1 MNVCLFNFCDELSGE
16 GSRLVAACLKQ
27 AGHKVVQ
34 FFLPFYGTA
43 PIEITPE
50 IEAILA
56 RQDLFAVSLYSCYED
71 RAIDVTR
78 YLRARF
84 PQKKIMWGGI
94 HPTARTKQSLMH
106 CDIAARGECEE
117 AIVELVGRLERGEP
131 YHDVKNFSFIVDGKQ
146 IDNPLRPLQMNL
158 DVHPFPDYEIEDCW
172 ILDEARVIRPLTD
185 ELMRKYHTVY
195 YFDEPSYFV
204 LATRGCPFVCTYC
217 YNNYFVNTYNEN
229 NKVSESV
236 EKDKPRK
243 LRYRSVDSVM
253 TEIRER
259 VARYPFL
266 KHVSFSDD
274 DFFARKLSDLEYFA
288 GRYRAEV
295 GLPFGCSAIPASI
308 SQEKLELLM
317 DCGLKTV
324 QIGIQSG
331 SDRLNREI
339 YKRFLPMWKVKD
351 HIKLI
356 EQYGIPKGL
365 QVTADFII
373 DNPYETEEDQL
384 ETVVN
389 TLDLPLF
396 LRTNIFTLTYYP
408 GTEIYN
414 KALHDGIISGEKDT
428 YLQVFN
434 SLREVKHSFL
444 TYVFLLRHRA
454 RGIAPDWLIRFLIKK
469 PVRRI
474 GSKLPSWFLHGFWG
488 KWLFPKL
495 AARFGDPMTH
505 GSGSV

>member
-1 MNVCLFNFCDELSGE
+1 MRVCLFNFCDELSGE
-16 GSRLVAACLKQ
+16 GSRVVAACLKQ
-27 AGHKVVQ
+27 AGHKVTQ

-43 PIEITPE
+43 TIEITPE
-50 IEAILA
+50 IEAVLA
-56 RQDLFAVSLYSCYED
+56 EQDLFALSLYSCYED

-78 YLRARF
+78 FLRAKF
-84 PQKKIMWGGI
+84 PDKTIMWGGI
-94 HPTARTKQSLMH
+94 HATARTKQSLQH

-117 AIVELVGRLERGEP
+117 AIVELLEKMEKGEP

-146 IDNPLRPLQMNL
+146 VDNPLRSLQMDL
-158 DVHPFPDYEIEDCW
+158 DSHPFPDYDIEDCY
-172 ILDEARVIRPLTD
+172 ILDEARVIKPLTD
-185 ELMRKYHTVY
+185 ELMKKYHTVY
-195 YFDEPSYFV
+195 YFDEPAYFV

-229 NKVSESV
+229 NKVSET
-236 EKDKPRK
+236 KDRPRK
-243 LRYRSVDSVM
+243 LRYRSVDSIM
-253 TEIRER
+253 TEIKER

-274 DFFARKLSDLEYFA
+274 DFFARKLDDLQYFA
-288 GRYRAEV
+288 RRYKAEV

-308 SQEKLELLM
+308 NQEKLELLA
-317 DCGLKTV
+317 DCGLATV

-331 SDRLNREI
+331 SDRLNRQV
-339 YKRFLPMWKVKD
+339 YKRFLPMWKVMD
-351 HIKLI
+351 HIKIL
-356 EQYGIPKGL
+356 EKVAIPKDIR
-365 QVTADFII
+365 VTADFII

-384 ETVVN
+384 ETVIN
-389 TLDLPLF
+389 TIDLPDF

-414 KALHDGIISGEKDT
+414 MALKDGIISGEKDT

-434 SLREVKHSFL
+434 SLRDVKHSFL

-454 RGIAPDWLIRFLIKK
+454 RGIAPNWLIKALISRPGRF
-469 PVRRI
+469 I
-474 GSKLPSWFLHGFWG
+474 GNRLPSSILHGFWG
-488 KWLFPKL
+488 RWLFPKV